1 MSFFNLSEK
10 LQTRKANKEKV
21 QQARALYFVT
31 HPKYKNY
38 KSGTKI
44 HGTLNLKRQTFTCLS
59 SVKIKE
65 GQIFM
70 DKTKSVKFNIV
81 KVRKEVEEFK
91 DGPVTLKLDFCII
104 QILK

>member
-1 MSFFNLSEK
+1 MSLFNLSEK

-21 QQARALYFVT
+21 QQARSLYFGT
-31 HPKYKNY
+31 HPEYKNY

-44 HGTLNLKRQTFTCLS
+44 HGTLNYKGQTFTCLS
-59 SVKIKE
+59 SAKIKE

-70 DKTKSVKFNIV
+70 DKTKSIRFNIV
-81 KVRKEVEEFK
+81 KVSKEVEEFK
-91 DGPVTLKLDFCII
+91 NGPVTLKLDFCTI